1 MRPRG
6 MLASTVA
13 IGVLNLTAFVN
24 LNWAHRSVV
33 VATLLIV
40 LVSYV
45 LLWFFWEGRNWARL
59 LFLFLSVVALLD
71 LLTLVR
77 PPGNVVLYDAGV
89 IAWALLGLFFL
100 YWLNRED
107 VREWFKNPKTPNV
120 SAYNK

>member
-1 MRPRG
+1 MRPKG
-6 MLASTVA
+6 MLESTVA

-24 LNWAHRSVV
+24 LNWDHRSVV

-40 LVSYV
+40 LVSYF
-45 LLWFFWEGRNWARL
+45 LLWFFWKGRNWARL
-59 LFLFLSVVALLD
+59 LFLFLSVVAVLD

-120 SAYNK
+120 

>member
-1 MRPRG
+1 

-45 LLWFFWEGRNWARL
+45 LLWFFWKGRNWARL

-120 SAYNK
+120 TPIPSK